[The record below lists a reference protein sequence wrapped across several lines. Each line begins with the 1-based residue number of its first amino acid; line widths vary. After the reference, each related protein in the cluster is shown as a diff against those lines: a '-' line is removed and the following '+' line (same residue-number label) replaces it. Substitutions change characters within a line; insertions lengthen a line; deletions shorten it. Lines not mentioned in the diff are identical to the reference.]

1 VVQLDL
7 RDLYLRSI
15 SLLGSTMHTP
25 QQFKVLVEA
34 ANAGNVEP
42 IVSATYPLAVVREAQ
57 EQFALREHVGKIVL
71 LP

>member
-1 VVQLDL
+1 
-7 RDLYLRSI
+7 
-15 SLLGSTMHTP
+15 MHTP